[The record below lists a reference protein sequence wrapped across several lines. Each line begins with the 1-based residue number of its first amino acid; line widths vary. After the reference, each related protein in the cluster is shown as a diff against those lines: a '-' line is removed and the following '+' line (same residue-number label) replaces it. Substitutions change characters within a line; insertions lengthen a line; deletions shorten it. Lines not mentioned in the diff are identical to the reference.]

1 MASGCRAGLTGRG
14 AGKKAHAHGSATA
27 QTASGHIIAA
37 GHGYPAVHITQHGGF
52 ASASGNGPGRYA
64 PIGAPQHH
72 GVVGGGVSLHR
83 QGKAKTRQYNWLP
96 VHMLRR
102 GLLASQ
108 PLQKG
113 SQKNLRGQRKAE

>member
-1 MASGCRAGLTGRG
+1 MASGCRQADGRG
-14 AGKKAHAHGSATA
+14 SGKEVHAHCCATA

-37 GHGYPAVHITQHGGF
+37 GHGYPAVHVAQHGGF
-52 ASASGNGPGRYA
+52 ASTSGNGPGRHA
-64 PIGAPQHH
+64 PMLTPQHH
-72 GVVGGGVSLHR
+72 RIVGGGVSLHR

-108 PLQKG
+108 PLQQG